1 LNFSNAHLDDLFIP
15 FIDSF
20 FFSGEFND
28 LGIAEGKLDS
38 ELIGAVSSVR
48 LVIKTSSKNWV
59 IISEI
64 MFNAAN

>member
-1 LNFSNAHLDDLFIP
+1 MPILTIYLFPLSIL
-15 FIDSF
+15 F

-59 IISEI
+59 IISEV
-64 MFNAAN
+64 